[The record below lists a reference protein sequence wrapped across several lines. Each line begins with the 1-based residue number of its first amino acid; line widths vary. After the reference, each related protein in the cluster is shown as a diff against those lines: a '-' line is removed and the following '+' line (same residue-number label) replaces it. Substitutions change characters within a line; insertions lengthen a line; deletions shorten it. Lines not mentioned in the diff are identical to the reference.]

1 MTPRPAPITSARCMT
16 DHLDAWR
23 LEALRAAQVADRGR
37 VIPLADDDE
46 LAPTM
51 PLRRDT

>member
-1 MTPRPAPITSARCMT
+1 MT

-23 LEALRAAQVADRGR
+23 LDALRAAQIADRGR

-46 LAPTM
+46 LPTAAAPNPQEGT
-51 PLRRDT
+51 T